1 MTDHK
6 PGPPLC
12 PQCRARFTELVPLR
26 EIEDR
31 HIKAVLA
38 VMDGNVKAAAHI
50 LGIGRATLYRRLA
63 KERAAQRKLIAD
75 GAKIL
80 AREIPGVPHLDEM
93 FNEPLFPGLLAKKC
107 SLTEE
112 EWVLVFELRCR
123 SKNGL
128 PPSDDE
134 RALLERAFSLDP
146 ERYSAMNADVFEAT
160 RPFGSSAKPP

>member
-1 MTDHK
+1 VSDDK

-12 PQCRARFTELVPLR
+12 PRCRERFTELVPLR

-63 KERAAQRKLIAD
+63 KERAAHRRRIDTAIEVLTQEA
-75 GAKIL
+75 ASS
-80 AREIPGVPHLDEM
+80 PHLVELL
-93 FNEPLFPGLLAKKC
+93 NEPLSPGMLTKKC

-112 EWVLVFELRCR
+112 EWVLVFKLRCR
-123 SKNGL
+123 SKSGL

-146 ERYSAMNADVFEAT
+146 ERYRAMNADVFEAT

>member
-12 PQCRARFTELVPLR
+12 PRCRARFTELVPLR

-38 VMDGNVKAAAHI
+38 VMEGNVKAAAHI

-80 AREIPGVPHLDEM
+80 AREIPGLPHLDEL
-93 FNEPLFPGLLAKKC
+93 FNEPLFPGLLAKK
-107 SLTEE
+107 E
-112 EWVLVFELRCR
+112 
-123 SKNGL
+123 
-128 PPSDDE
+128 PP
-134 RALLERAFSLDP
+134 
-146 ERYSAMNADVFEAT
+146 
-160 RPFGSSAKPP
+160 